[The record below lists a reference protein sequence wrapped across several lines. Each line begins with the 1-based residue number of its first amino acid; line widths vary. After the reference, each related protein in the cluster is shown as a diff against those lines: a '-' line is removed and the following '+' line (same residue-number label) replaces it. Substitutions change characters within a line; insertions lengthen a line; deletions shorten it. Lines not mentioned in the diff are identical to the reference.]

1 VLRWRLG
8 VALVLLLFVGIPLGQ
23 PVALLLAEP
32 GSWRA
37 WEDAARLLALSR
49 NTLFLVAGTLA
60 VSLPLGTLAAILLYR
75 TDLPL
80 RGPLRFLV
88 LLTLFVPL
96 PLFTSGWQAV
106 LGSGGWLPL
115 DFWNPPRD
123 PAAGFASGGNVWT
136 PWGQGIGSAVW
147 IQAVAALPWVI
158 LLVGQGLCWVERELE
173 EDALTAAGPWRV
185 LLSVT
190 LPRCGAAIG
199 MAAVWVALLTA
210 TEITV
215 SDVMQVR
222 TFAEE
227 VYTQFVV
234 PEPVQPGEGPGG
246 PLARSLAVT
255 LPFVLTAALVL
266 VGMAGVF
273 ERKIPP
279 RDRIASPPL
288 VFRLGRARWAVWA
301 GSVVVGIFLFA
312 SPLLSLVWR
321 AGREG
326 VPPAWSWQS
335 VRHHMNLVAQT
346 EGVRLRDSLLVA
358 GGAGGLCAALGL
370 AACWAALE
378 TRRFRAGVLVLMA
391 LAWSMPGPVLGSGL
405 KATIDQLLSLT
416 HSAWLRQLL
425 WDGPSSAPVLWVDLI
440 RFFPCAV
447 AVLWPVTRLLPV
459 ELRDQARV
467 DGATPGQELFRVVLP
482 LSAAAWFR
490 AALAVAVLALGELS
504 AGKIVS
510 TPDKETYAEA
520 IFVQMHYGVTN
531 DLAARCLWLL
541 AAVAAGGVLT
551 ALVGRLTRHG
561 LPLSAPAAAVTG
573 HFHQLTNSNTRS
585 GKVGW

>member
-1 VLRWRLG
+1 VFRWRLG
-8 VALVLLLFVGIPLGQ
+8 IAFVLVVVVGIPLAQ
-23 PVALLLAEP
+23 PFALLLAEP
-32 GSWRA
+32 RAWRA
-37 WEDAARLLALSR
+37 WGDAARLLALSR
-49 NTLFLVAGTLA
+49 NTFALLAGTLA
-60 VSLPLGTLAAILLYR
+60 VSIPLGTLAAILLYR

-80 RGPLRFLV
+80 RGLFRFLV

-115 DFWNPPRD
+115 DVWNPPRD
-123 PAAGFASGGNVWT
+123 PAAGFTSGGNVWT

-147 IQAVAALPWVI
+147 IQAVAALPWVV

-173 EDALTAAGPWRV
+173 EDALTAAGAGRV
-185 LLSVT
+185 LTRVT

-234 PEPVQPGEGPGG
+234 PDPVLPGEGPAG
-246 PLARSLAVT
+246 PLARSVAVA
-255 LPFVLTAALVL
+255 LPFVLAAALLL

-273 ERKIPP
+273 ERRIPP
-279 RDRIASPPL
+279 RDRIVVAPL
-288 VFRLGRARWAVWA
+288 VYRLGRWRWFAGVAFVAVA
-301 GSVVVGIFLFA
+301 FVLFA
-312 SPLLSLVWR
+312 CPLLSLVWR

-326 VPPAWSWQS
+326 VPPAWSLAG
-335 VRHHMNLVAQT
+335 VARHMRLVART
-346 EGVRLRDSLLVA
+346 EGLRLRDSLLVA

-378 TRRFRAGVLVLMA
+378 ARRFRAGILVLSA

-405 KATIDQLLSLT
+405 KATIDQVLSLT
-416 HSAWLRQLL
+416 HSGWLRQLL

-447 AVLWPVTRLLPV
+447 AVLWPVVRLLPV

-467 DGATPGQELFRVVLP
+467 DGAGPGRELVRLVLP
-482 LSAAAWFR
+482 WCATAWFG
-490 AALAVAVLALGELS
+490 AALAVGVLALGELS

-541 AAVAAGGVLT
+541 AAVAAGGALT
-551 ALVGRLTRHG
+551 AVIGRLVSPPRQQG
-561 LPLSAPAAAVTG
+561 LKLKQSLARAAG
-573 HFHQLTNSNTRS
+573 S
-585 GKVGW
+585 